1 MSETTSKPM
10 ITDVFVAGARKG
22 WDISIN
28 STIPNVLMAFV
39 IIKAFQIT
47 GLLDLISVVCAPV
60 MGVFGLPGAAATAL
74 LGGFLSTGGGIGVIV
89 MLFESG
95 AINGNHV
102 AILAPSICLMGA
114 QLQFIG
120 RVLGVVGIEGKLIPL
135 MISISILN
143 ACLAML
149 IMNLFV

>member
-1 MSETTSKPM
+1 MSEITRKPM
-10 ITDVFVAGARKG
+10 ITDIFVQGARKG
-22 WDISIN
+22 WNISIN
-28 STIPNVLMAFV
+28 STVPNVLMAFI

-47 GLLDLISVVCAPV
+47 GLLDFISVVCAPV
-60 MGVFGLPGAAATAL
+60 MSLFGLPGAAATAL

-95 AINGNHV
+95 AINGAHV

-120 RVLGVVGIEGKLIPL
+120 RVLGVVGIEGKLIPI

-143 ACLAML
+143 ACIAML